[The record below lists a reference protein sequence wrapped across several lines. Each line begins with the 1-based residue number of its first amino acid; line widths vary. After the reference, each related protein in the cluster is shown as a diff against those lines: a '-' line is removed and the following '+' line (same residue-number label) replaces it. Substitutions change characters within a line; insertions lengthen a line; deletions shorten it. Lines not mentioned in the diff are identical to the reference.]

1 MRPCLERQPNF
12 ERNRRRVGVPSASAY
27 VVVRYRLQVEQRHP
41 LAIETHLEL
50 FALRGAAVLRAKIDF
65 QEGEL
70 EEIFTIHGEIVF
82 DHNSTAGSYR
92 QPGNMVVLRKIAADF
107 VGDRLCS
114 DVGVANGQPADL
126 RRRADVSFEQCGRG
140 SQNVGDVIEAFAGI
154 VGGQNCRDIDVNGE
168 EIANRVGVFG
178 TIQPVQGSRSR
189 IRSLRSRLINGCFE
203 RRSKG
208 IQRRPIRAGR
218 AARRHQARAKLADYL
233 FPGFG
238 IPCGMGCIQ
247 LFECQAA
254 GLQLVVV
261 TSEAVLT
268 YQILLGSRLLRGQ
281 HRGKNGKPAN
291 GEKYPHRS
299 SLLGNAG

>member
-1 MRPCLERQPNF
+1 MSVSPTASRLIFAAAPMYRSS
-12 ERNRRRVGVPSASAY
+12 SA
-27 VVVRYRLQVEQRHP
+27 
-41 LAIETHLEL
+41 
-50 FALRGAAVLRAKIDF
+50 
-65 QEGEL
+65 
-70 EEIFTIHGEIVF
+70 
-82 DHNSTAGSYR
+82 
-92 QPGNMVVLRKIAADF
+92 
-107 VGDRLCS
+107 
-114 DVGVANGQPADL
+114 
-126 RRRADVSFEQCGRG
+126 
-140 SQNVGDVIEAFAGI
+140 GDVIEAFAGI

-208 IQRRPIRAGR
+208 IQRRPIRTGR
-218 AARRHQARAKLADYL
+218 SARRHQARAKLADYL

-238 IPCGMGCIQ
+238 IPCGMGCIH

-261 TSEAVLT
+261 TSEAVA
-268 YQILLGSRLLRGQ
+268 IDKVLLRSGLLANK
-281 HRGKNGKPAN
+281 HCRKNGEPAN

-299 SLLGNAG
+299 SLL